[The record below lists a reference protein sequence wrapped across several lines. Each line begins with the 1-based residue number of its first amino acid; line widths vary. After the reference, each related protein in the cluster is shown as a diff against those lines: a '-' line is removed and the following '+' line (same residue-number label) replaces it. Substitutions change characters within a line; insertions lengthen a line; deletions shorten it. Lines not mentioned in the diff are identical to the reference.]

1 MMKQEEK
8 APSKGRLFLG
18 GAIFITGFLVPLL
31 IPLVMKTNWSTT
43 VKSVVSGILAIGLP
57 EVFML
62 VAAAVLGK
70 SGFQYLKSNLFGWF
84 KKHGPPDLVSKT
96 RYRIGLVLF
105 MIPLLIGVVLPYL
118 LIVEIE
124 LVQLYM
130 RYFTISG
137 DVLLLISLFVLG
149 GGFWDKIRS
158 LFIYQSKAIFN
169 DEAK

>member
-1 MMKQEEK
+1 MKQEEK
-8 APSKGRLFLG
+8 SPSKGRLFLG
-18 GAIFITGFLVPLL
+18 GAIFVTGFLVPLF
-31 IPLVMKTNWSTT
+31 IPLVMKTNWSTAA
-43 VKSVVSGILAIGLP
+43 KSIVSGVLAIGLP

-62 VAAAVLGK
+62 IAAAVLGK
-70 SGFQYLKSNLFGWF
+70 SGFQYLKAKLFGWL
-84 KKHGPPDLVSKT
+84 KKYEPPDLVSQM

-105 MIPLLIGVVLPYL
+105 IIPLLIGIVLPYL
-118 LIVEIE
+118 LMAEIE
-124 LVQLYM
+124 VAQRYM

-158 LFIYQSKAIFN
+158 LFVYHSKTIYT